1 MYTIIL
7 HDINSVD
14 LKNNGSTASKSLTPV
29 ARAKWSKTVLFRA
42 VGRLG
47 ENETERS
54 FFGDQVRHTRL
65 LSLALPKG
73 WLPQLVLLQDESFQ
87 EANLNFFFK
96 NKTYLQ

>member
-47 ENETERS
+47 ENETEQS
-54 FFGDQVRHTRL
+54 FF
-65 LSLALPKG
+65 
-73 WLPQLVLLQDESFQ
+73 W
-87 EANLNFFFK
+87 
-96 NKTYLQ
+96 

>member
-29 ARAKWSKTVLFRA
+29 ARAKWSKMVLFRA

-54 FFGDQVRHTRL
+54 FFWWSSKAH
-65 LSLALPKG
+65 SIALAG
-73 WLPQLVLLQDESFQ
+73 TPQGLVTSARVAPRREFSRGQLEI
-87 EANLNFFFK
+87 FF
-96 NKTYLQ
+96 